1 MIGPGALRALRS
13 APRSSS
19 FCAAG
24 FVLALL
30 SYVVAPGASGQG
42 TTYPTKPI
50 RFIVPLAPGGGA
62 DTFARFLARPLTQ
75 SLGQQVIVENR
86 PGASGTIGG
95 EYVVRSAPDGYT
107 LLIGGTG
114 QLVASLTQR
123 KIDLER
129 DFTPIALAMD
139 QPYLLVV
146 HPSLPVRSVPE
157 LVKFVR
163 ARPGEII
170 YASAGMGSAGH
181 IAMELL
187 RVAMG
192 VDMLHVPYKGAGAAL
207 ADVVAG
213 QVPIIFSSPLG
224 TVPLVRAGRLRPLA
238 VSGAQRMV
246 ALPEVPTVAEGG
258 YKGFSSAAFL
268 GLLGPVGLPRDIVAR
283 LGTEVVAIVQRP
295 ESREWLNRQGA
306 EPAPGSA
313 EKLTERIRSDLER
326 MNKLIREHNLKL
338 N

>member
-1 MIGPGALRALRS
+1 MPVLLA
-13 APRSSS
+13 
-19 FCAAG
+19 CAAHP
-24 FVLALL
+24 AWPQT
-30 SYVVAPGASGQG
+30 AP
-42 TTYPTKPI
+42 YPSKPV

-86 PGASGTIGG
+86 PGASGVIGG

-114 QLVASLTQR
+114 QLVASITQR
-123 KIDLER
+123 KIDMQR

-146 HPSLPVRSVPE
+146 HPSLPVRSVQE

-163 ARPGEII
+163 ARPGDII

-187 RVAMG
+187 RVAMA
-192 VDMLHVPYKGAGAAL
+192 VDMVHVPYKGAGAAL

-246 ALPEVPTVAEGG
+246 ALPEVPTVAESG
-258 YKGFSSAAFL
+258 YTGFSSAAFL
-268 GLLGPVGLPRDIVAR
+268 GLLGPVGLPREIVAR
-283 LGTEVVAIVQRP
+283 LSTEVVAIVQRP
-295 ESREWLNRQGA
+295 ETREWMNRQGA
-306 EPAPGSA
+306 EPAPGTP
-313 EKLTERIRSDLER
+313 EKLAERIRSDLER
-326 MNKLIREHNLKL
+326 MNKLIRDHNLKL

>member
-1 MIGPGALRALRS
+1 MIGDLPAAAE
-13 APRSSS
+13 APRGVRF
-19 FCAAG
+19 FCA
-24 FVLALL
+24 FLVLL
-30 SYVVAPGASGQG
+30 VVAARAPAQAPG
-42 TTYPTKPI
+42 YPAKPV

-62 DTFARFLARPLTQ
+62 DTFARFLARPLAQ

-95 EYVVRSAPDGYT
+95 EYVVRSTPDGYT

-123 KIDLER
+123 KIDMER

-187 RVAMG
+187 RAAMA
-192 VDMLHVPYKGAGAAL
+192 VEMLHVPYKGAGAAL

-224 TVPLVRAGRLRPLA
+224 TVPLVKAGRLRPLA
-238 VSGAQRMV
+238 VSGSHRMA
-246 ALPEVPTVAEGG
+246 ALPEVPTVAESGF
-258 YKGFSSAAFL
+258 KGFSTAAFL
-268 GLLGPVGLPRDIVAR
+268 GLLGPVGMPRDIVAR
-283 LGTEVVAIVQRP
+283 LSADVVKIVQRP
-295 ESREWLNRQGA
+295 ESREWLLRQGA
-306 EPAPGSA
+306 EPAPGTPEQLA
-313 EKLTERIRSDLER
+313 ERIRSDLKR
-326 MNKLIREHNLKL
+326 MHKLIREHNLKL

>member
-1 MIGPGALRALRS
+1 MSDGKHLHVFSAAVALGLLVVFA
-13 APRSSS
+13 APPT
-19 FCAAG
+19 FAQAA
-24 FVLALL
+24 A
-30 SYVVAPGASGQG
+30 
-42 TTYPTKPI
+42 YPAKPV

-62 DTFARFLARPLTQ
+62 DTFARFLARPLSQ

-86 PGASGTIGG
+86 PGASGVIGG

-114 QLVASLTQR
+114 QLVASITQR
-123 KIDLER
+123 KIDMER

-146 HPSLPVRSVPE
+146 HPSLPVKSIPE

-246 ALPEVPTVAEGG
+246 ALPEVPTVAESG
-258 YKGFSSAAFL
+258 YTGFATAAFL
-268 GLLGPVGLPRDIVAR
+268 GLLGPIGVPREIVTR
-283 LGTEVVAIVQRP
+283 LSSEVVAIVQRS
-295 ESREWLNRQGA
+295 ETREWMHRQGA
-306 EPAPGSA
+306 EPAPGA
-313 EKLTERIRSDLER
+313 PDKLAERIRSDLER
-326 MNKLIREHNLKL
+326 MNKLIRDHNLKL

>member
-1 MIGPGALRALRS
+1 MQRS
-13 APRSSS
+13 ATRVSVTSAILLLVA
-19 FCAAG
+19 CATAQ
-24 FVLALL
+24 AQAP
-30 SYVVAPGASGQG
+30 SYPS
-42 TTYPTKPI
+42 KPV

-114 QLVASLTQR
+114 QLVASITQR
-123 KIDLER
+123 KIDMER

-187 RVAMG
+187 RVAMA
-192 VDMLHVPYKGAGAAL
+192 VDMVHVPYKGAGAAL

-238 VSGAQRMV
+238 VSGTQRMA
-246 ALPEVPTVAEGG
+246 ALPDVPTVAESGF
-258 YKGFSSAAFL
+258 KGFSSAAFL
-268 GLLGPVGLPRDIVAR
+268 GLLGPVGMPRDVVAR
-283 LGTEVVAIVQRP
+283 LSTEVTKIVQRP
-295 ESREWLNRQGA
+295 ETREWLQRQGA
-306 EPAPGSA
+306 EPAPGA
-313 EKLTERIRSDLER
+313 PEQLTERIRSDIER

>member
-1 MIGPGALRALRS
+1 VWGEAMRGAARVPIRYAILL
-13 APRSSS
+13 
-19 FCAAG
+19 F
-24 FVLALL
+24 LACM
-30 SYVVAPGASGQG
+30 VAPARAQAPA
-42 TTYPTKPI
+42 YPSKPV

-86 PGASGTIGG
+86 PGASGVIGG

-114 QLVASLTQR
+114 QLVASITQR
-123 KIDLER
+123 KIDMER

-163 ARPGEII
+163 SRPGQII

-187 RVAMG
+187 RVAMA

-224 TVPLVRAGRLRPLA
+224 TVPLVKAGRLRPLA
-238 VSGAQRMV
+238 VSGTQRM
-246 ALPEVPTVAEGG
+246 ATLPDVPTVAESGF
-258 YKGFSSAAFL
+258 KGFSSAAFL
-268 GLLGPVGLPRDIVAR
+268 GLLGPPGLHRDVVAR
-283 LGTEVVAIVQRP
+283 LSTDVVKIVQRP
-295 ESREWLNRQGA
+295 ETREWLQRQGA
-306 EPAPGSA
+306 EPAPGTP
-313 EKLTERIRSDLER
+313 EQLTERIRGDLER
-326 MNKLIREHNLKL
+326 MNRLIREHNLKL